1 MIRLDDKVAVV
12 TGASRGI
19 GKSVALVLAAAG
31 AKVACCSRSQEAV
44 DAVAE
49 EIRNSGGTAWSVA
62 ADVSNAEDAAQLI
75 SGTISELGGLDIV
88 VNNAGITRDTLFMRM
103 RPEMWDEVIATN
115 LSGPYHVTRAA
126 VRHLVKQRSGS
137 IVNMSSVIARMGNPG
152 QANYGASKAAIN
164 GLTHSLAKELGS
176 RNVRVN
182 AIAPG
187 MIKTDM
193 TDAVDPA
200 YMEDVLARVA
210 LGRFGDPNE
219 VANLVAFLASDLASY
234 ITGQVFVVDGGLAFG

>member
-19 GKSVALVLAAAG
+19 GKSVALTLAAAG
-31 AKVACCSRSQEAV
+31 AKVACCSRTRDAV

-49 EIRNSGGTAWSVA
+49 EIRAAGGSAWSIA
-62 ADVSNAEDAAQLI
+62 TDVSNPDDAATLI
-75 SGTISELGGLDIV
+75 KGTIDELGGLDIV

-103 RPEMWDEVIATN
+103 RPEMWDDVMATN
-115 LSGPYHVTRAA
+115 VSGPYHVTRAA

-137 IVNMSSVIARMGNPG
+137 IVNMSSVIAQMGNPG
-152 QANYGASKAAIN
+152 QVNYGASKAAIN
-164 GLTHSLAKELGS
+164 GLTRSLAKELGS

-193 TDAVDPA
+193 IDAVDPE
-200 YMEDVLARVA
+200 YVDDVLARVA
-210 LGRFGDPNE
+210 LGRFGDPEE